1 MKHFF
6 PKKLNVGVKNTLC
19 ASRYFTMEEVFYTFG
34 CNIQILISSYVNIP
48 DIRVEYLDIITVEY
62 LDLAMEYIKLFTP

>member
-1 MKHFF
+1 
-6 PKKLNVGVKNTLC
+6 
-19 ASRYFTMEEVFYTFG
+19 MEEVFYTFG